1 MDTFSLKGKSILVTA
16 GSTWVK
22 IDTVR
27 VITNIFKGKIGFT
40 IAEIAAHMGADVTLL
55 LGPSF
60 DLSTYK
66 PAANLNI
73 LRFKFFD
80 ELDTL
85 MKSELEKRPYDAVV
99 HSAAVSDFRLAT
111 EYDGKIK
118 SDTDTLTLELVP
130 TKKIVDYIKDILPHT
145 FLIKFKLEVNV
156 TEDRLKDIAFKSL
169 QHSRADLIVA
179 NIYNPAFADHEAFL
193 MDTTGESR
201 KISGRE
207 HIAQSI
213 LKEIHDRT

>member
-1 MDTFSLKGKSILVTA
+1 MDTFSLKGKSVLVTA

-40 IAEIAAHMGADVTLL
+40 IAEMAAHMGADVTLL

-60 DLSTYK
+60 GLSAYE
-66 PAANLNI
+66 PVANLHI
-73 LRFKFFD
+73 IRFKFFD

-85 MKSELEKRPYDAVV
+85 MRSELEKRPYDAVV

-111 EYDGKIK
+111 EYQGKIK

-130 TKKIVDYIKDILPHT
+130 TKKIVDYIKDIVPNT
-145 FLIKFKLEVNV
+145 FLVKFKLEVDV
-156 TEDRLKDIAFKSL
+156 TEDRLKEIAFKSL

-193 MDTTGESR
+193 IDPAGESY
-201 KISGRE
+201 KVSGRE
-207 HIAQSI
+207 DIAQSV
-213 LKEIHDRT
+213 LKEIHDRK